1 MKHENKREQEIMN
14 VEHIFHNTY
23 ISWNLQNLQ
32 EIENLKIE
40 IQQLVLEEND
50 LNSLLN
56 QDGFL

>member
-1 MKHENKREQEIMN
+1 MN

-40 IQQLVLEEND
+40 IQQLVLERKD

-56 QDGFL
+56 